1 MSSTAQRHGHSIG
14 DTISSLLH
22 SAGRFFSQL
31 ASLSWLSLLLGL
43 ALYAV
48 YLLLRSRA
56 LFNAIRAAYPEEKV
70 RWRDVWGSYMVGYA
84 VNNVFPLG
92 GGNIAQLFLTRLSIS
107 GSSYPGIAAALS
119 TGVVFDWF
127 IGLVVMA
134 FAFTQG
140 VFPKPPDFS
149 KLPAFDISFFASNMR
164 FTLFF
169 LTFHR
174 IAFIVGFALLSARVR
189 AFWERVRQG
198 LTILR
203 DRRRYRIEMASWQFA
218 SWIFRFAAY
227 WALLDA
233 FHIGGSVRNALL
245 VLAVQVVA
253 SVFPFTPGGAGV
265 QQALLLTIFAG
276 NPDVAS
282 FSVGQQI
289 ATAVLSGGLG
299 FGALVLIFRFK
310 SFREVIARGRE
321 DRRQQDYAP
330 RGCVVEL
337 VPAGSPA
344 REQSLACAGLRFS
357 SPLSACS
364 RMRFRWD
371 SPLKLSA

>member
-1 MSSTAQRHGHSIG
+1 MPFPALLIAAAHHGNSII
-14 DTISSLLH
+14 DTIDSLLS
-22 SAGRFFSQL
+22 SAGTFFSQL
-31 ASLSWLSLLLGL
+31 ASLSWVSLLIGLGL
-43 ALYAV
+43 YGL

-56 LFNAIRAAYPEEKV
+56 LFNAVRAAYPGGQV
-70 RWRDVWGSYMVGYA
+70 RWRDVWGGYMVGYA

-92 GGNIAQLFLTRLSIS
+92 GGNIAQLFLTRVAIS
-107 GSSYPGIAAALS
+107 DSTYPTIAAALS
-119 TGVVFDWF
+119 TGVLFDWF
-127 IGLVVMA
+127 IGLLIMG

-169 LTFHR
+169 LTVLAMLFL
-174 IAFIVGFALLSARVR
+174 VGFALLSARVR
-189 AFWERVRQG
+189 AFWQRIRLG
-198 LTILR
+198 LTILS
-203 DRRRYRIEMASWQFA
+203 DRRRYGRQMASWQLA
-218 SWIFRFAAY
+218 SWVPRFFAY

-265 QQALLLTIFAG
+265 QQALLLAIFAG
-276 NPDVAS
+276 GTDVAA

-289 ATAVLSGGLG
+289 ATAVLSSTLG
-299 FGALVLIFRFK
+299 FAALVLIFRFR

-321 DRRQQDYAP
+321 HRRRENAP
-330 RGCVVEL
+330 PGYEPSRPL
-337 VPAGSPA
+337 VPP
-344 REQSLACAGLRFS
+344 
-357 SPLSACS
+357 P
-364 RMRFRWD
+364 
-371 SPLKLSA
+371 

>member
-1 MSSTAQRHGHSIG
+1 MDLGPPGHYFGTDRRDCLHAADCCVCDGVVMAALAAVSGTAQHHGHSIG
-14 DTISSLLH
+14 DTISTLLH
-22 SAGRFFSQL
+22 SAGGFFSHL
-31 ASLSWLSLLLGL
+31 ASLNWLSLLLGL
-43 ALYAV
+43 ALYAG

-56 LFNAIRAAYPEEKV
+56 LFNAIRAAYPEDNV
-70 RWRDVWGSYMVGYA
+70 RWRDVWGGYMVGYA
-84 VNNVFPLG
+84 INNVFPLG
-92 GGNIAQLFLTRLSIS
+92 GGNIGQLFLTRVAIP
-107 GSSYPGIAAALS
+107 GGSYPGIAAALS
-119 TGVVFDWF
+119 TGVLFDWF
-127 IGLVVMA
+127 MGLLVMG

-149 KLPAFDISFFASNMR
+149 KLPAFDISFFASHMR

-169 LTFHR
+169 LTVLGV
-174 IAFIVGFALLSARVR
+174 AFIVGFALLSARVR

-203 DRRRYRIEMASWQFA
+203 DRRRYRIQMASWQFA

-253 SVFPFTPGGAGV
+253 SVFPFTPAGAGV
-265 QQALLLTIFAG
+265 QQALLLTIFARAA
-276 NPDVAS
+276 DSATVAA

-289 ATAVLSGGLG
+289 ATAVLSSGLG

-310 SFREVIARGRE
+310 SFREVLERGRE
-321 DRRQQDYAP
+321 HRRRETMP
-330 RGCVVEL
+330 
-337 VPAGSPA
+337 PASFSP
-344 REQSLACAGLRFS
+344 
-357 SPLSACS
+357 
-364 RMRFRWD
+364 
-371 SPLKLSA
+371 KT